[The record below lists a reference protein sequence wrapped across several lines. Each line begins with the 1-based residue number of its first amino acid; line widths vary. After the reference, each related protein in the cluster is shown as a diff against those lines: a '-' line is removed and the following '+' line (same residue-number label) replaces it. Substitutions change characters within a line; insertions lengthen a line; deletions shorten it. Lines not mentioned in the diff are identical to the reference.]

1 MKILLAG
8 GSGFLGQLL
17 STYFLQQG
25 DELKILTR
33 TPKRPNEIYWDGRQL
48 GDWISEIEWA
58 DAVIN
63 LTGKSVDCRYTEKNR
78 QLILN
83 SRIESTAI
91 LAKAIATADNPP
103 EIWIN
108 SSSATI
114 YVHSESQQMTED
126 EGIIGDDFSM
136 NICKKWEEEF
146 FKIDLNTT
154 RRVAIRTS
162 IVLGKNAGAYPKLKT
177 LTRLF
182 LGGKQGNGRQFIS
195 WIHADDFCR
204 SVHFILHHPEIVGPI
219 NLVAPNPETN
229 KNFMSELR
237 KSLKRPFGIG
247 QPIWLLEVGAV
258 IVQTETELLLK
269 SRNVAPERLL
279 EKRFEFLYPTLAS
292 ALKNLSQ

>member
-17 STYFLQQG
+17 STYFLNQG

-33 TPKRPNEIYWDGRQL
+33 TPKRPNEIYWDARQL

-91 LAKAIATADNPP
+91 LAKAIAKADNPP

-154 RRVAIRTS
+154 RRVALRTS
-162 IVLGKNAGAYPKLKT
+162 IVLGKNGGAYPKLKT
-177 LTRLF
+177 LTKLF

-237 KSLKRPFGIG
+237 KSLNRPFGIG
-247 QPIWLLEVGAV
+247 QPVWLLEVGAV

-279 EKRFEFLYPTLAS
+279 EKRFEFLYPTLPS
-292 ALKNLSQ
+292 ALKNLSL